1 MHIRLL
7 QFWQNLR
14 ASYWFIPS
22 LMILAAMSM
31 AALTLEWDHN
41 LPLDAILHSPYIWRG
56 GAESARSLLE
66 IIAGSMITVA
76 TLAFSITIVSYSQAS
91 AQFGPRLLR
100 NFVRDTNNQIVL
112 GTLTATFVYCLLI
125 LRAVRS
131 GIDAGLG
138 QVSIQSFVPYISVSV
153 GFGLGL
159 ASLGVLIYFIHHVS
173 QTIYA
178 PNVIGAVADDLMDA
192 IERLFPWDEEP
203 IADSATTDTPLL
215 PPENLD
221 AESIPL
227 IINKSGYLQAIDY
240 GNLLSVIESY
250 NLKIAINPR
259 PGQFVFRG
267 DVIGRLW
274 PTGLVNDHVLQ
285 QLSPAFV
292 VGHQRVAPQDVE
304 YSIDQLVEIALRA
317 LSLAINDP
325 FTAINCIDWLGVA
338 LSRLVE
344 KKIPPAYLRDSSGH
358 LRLYLTHPITFAGL
372 SDTAFNQIRQQAG
385 NQVAVLIRLLEV
397 LAVIARHTDD
407 ENELQVL
414 FHHATMIKHCAH
426 KALNEIYDLN
436 EIDDRFNYLVELVE
450 TQSKHHRPEENDRS

>member
-1 MHIRLL
+1 MRIRLL

-22 LMILAAMSM
+22 LMILAAIGM
-31 AALTLEWDHN
+31 AALMLEWDRN

-56 GAESARSLLE
+56 GAEGARSLLE

-100 NFVRDTNNQIVL
+100 NFVRDTSNQIVL

-131 GIDAGLG
+131 GIDASLGL
-138 QVSIQSFVPYISVSV
+138 VSIQAFVPYISVSV

-192 IERLFPWDEEP
+192 IERLFPWDEGP
-203 IADSATTDTPLL
+203 ISDAETTDNALRL
-215 PPENLD
+215 PENLD

-227 IINKSGYLQAIDY
+227 TIKKSGYLQAIDY
-240 GNLLSVIESY
+240 GSLLSVVESY
-250 NLKIAINPR
+250 NLKISINPR

-267 DVIGRLW
+267 DIIGRVW
-274 PTGLVNDHVLQ
+274 PTGLVNERVLQ
-285 QLSPAFV
+285 QLRPAFV

-304 YSIDQLVEIALRA
+304 YTMDQLVEIALRA
-317 LSLAINDP
+317 LSAAINDP
-325 FTAINCIDWLGVA
+325 FTAMNCIDWLGVA
-338 LSRLVE
+338 LSRLAE
-344 KKIPPAYLRDSSGH
+344 KKIPPPYLRDSSGQ
-358 LRLYLTHPITFAGL
+358 LRLYLTHPISFAGL

-385 NQVAVLIRLLEV
+385 NQVAVMIRLLEV

-407 ENELQVL
+407 ENELNIL
-414 FHHATMIKHCAH
+414 LRHALMIKQGAH
-426 KALNEIYDLN
+426 DALKEVNDVN
-436 EIDDRFNYLVELVE
+436 EIDERFNYLVDLAKRQATHQPVNGD
-450 TQSKHHRPEENDRS
+450 Q